1 MKTMMKMGLVMV
13 AMAVASMLCVGNAWG
28 ASPRVDDGYGQGT
41 SFSPLGLGFVPPVQF
56 PGVEQDIV
64 GFRLNILVGENRD
77 VSFLDIGS
85 LANVVDGYL
94 YGFQLAGLANKVYAS
109 EGAIQLAGCVNYVE
123 RGFAGL
129 QIAGLANYA
138 ASDMNG
144 FAIGCV
150 NYVGGDFQGAQI
162 GVLNIIQEGEGLQIG
177 AFNYAKSLKGLQIGV
192 FNVIETSPMSFMP
205 VINCF
210 F

>member
-1 MKTMMKMGLVMV
+1 MKKMMKIGLVVLSV
-13 AMAVASMLCVGNAWG
+13 AVMLGAGNALG
-28 ASPRVDDGYGQGT
+28 ASSRVDDGYGQGT
-41 SFSPLGLGFVPPVQF
+41 SFSPLGLGFIPPVQF
-56 PGVEQDIV
+56 PGVDQDIV
-64 GFRLNILVGENRD
+64 GFRLNILVGQNRD
-77 VSFLDIGS
+77 VSFVDIGS

-94 YGFQLAGLANKVYAS
+94 YGFQVAGLANKVYAS
-109 EGAIQLAGCVNYVE
+109 EGAIQIAGAVNYVE

-162 GVLNIIQEGEGLQIG
+162 GALNLAGTAEGLQIG
-177 AFNYAKSLKGLQIGV
+177 AFNYAKSLKGLQIGAI
-192 FNVIETSPMSFMP
+192 NVIETSPVPFLP
-205 VINCF
+205 VVNCCF
-210 F
+210 

>member
-1 MKTMMKMGLVMV
+1 MKKMMKTGLV
-13 AMAVASMLCVGNAWG
+13 ALAVVMMLSAGNALG
-28 ASPRVDDGYGQGT
+28 ASARADDGYGQGT
-41 SFSPLGLGFVPPVQF
+41 AFSPLGLGFIPPVQF

-94 YGFQLAGLANKVYAS
+94 YGFQVAGIANKVYAS
-109 EGAIQLAGCVNYVE
+109 EGAIQIAGAVNYVE

-150 NYVGGDFQGAQI
+150 NFVGGDFQGAQI
-162 GVLNIIQEGEGLQIG
+162 GALNLAGTAEGLQIG
-177 AFNYAKSLKGLQIGV
+177 AFNYAKSLKGLQIGAI
-192 FNVIETSPMSFMP
+192 NVIETSPVPFLP
-205 VINCF
+205 VVNCCF
-210 F
+210 